1 MITFSLESLCVA
13 VIIYT
18 IIVVGLLWTIMAVY
32 HNNEMKELD
41 FINTVNRHLIPS
53 KFNEHRSYLAR
64 IDDNVDAINQRTKAF
79 VESYNANK
87 KKRTATSPKTK
98 ASMIS
103 NNKKPTK
110 RVPKPSSAGERNA
123 YKVARRK
130 ESDN

>member
-18 IIVVGLLWTIMAVY
+18 IVVVALLWTIMAVY
-32 HNNEMKELD
+32 HNNEMQKFES
-41 FINTVNRHLIPS
+41 INRVNSQLMLS
-53 KFNEHRSYLAR
+53 KFDEHRSFLVRAY
-64 IDDNVDAINQRTKAF
+64 DNVDAINQRTKAF

-87 KKRTATSPKTK
+87 KKRTTASSKTK

-123 YKVARRK
+123 YKATRRR